1 MSREVIPVGFEKEE
15 RVLRRSKRNK
25 ENSVKVGSDTETG
38 SESEILKSW
47 GIGELSDN
55 NKTVVEQEDS
65 ETETSVFSFGTLS
78 NTAFHNETFEDRTV
92 HKVTSFEGVVSG
104 GRMSREGREGDGRSK
119 TADSGLGR
127 TPEPAMSDFMRWL
140 AEEQKRSRE
149 ESIVREERLAEEQRK
164 DREDARAQMELQRL
178 MVERLMARTADTD
191 TPPPTPNVRL
201 PTLQEGGDVEA
212 FISNFE
218 TMLKVA
224 EVPQRLWK
232 RELITHVPMEA
243 VTQVGEL
250 AGEADST
257 YEEVLCALRGSVAL
271 SFGSAAEDFFSG
283 EKGTVWDLN
292 IRSNVSRL
300 KYLVKAIAGDSE
312 SIDDVAERMA
322 IAASRDH
329 LTPALRVIIDT
340 GMHFT
345 YKAYINACEQW
356 GKAQP
361 RGTSYFKRPRPNNTG
376 FGKPGSAV
384 PLSGRKPSAGPVLK
398 VRQ

>member
-1 MSREVIPVGFEKEE
+1 MNKEISTVEGEK
-15 RVLRRSKRNK
+15 RVLRRSRRNR
-25 ENSVKVGSDTETG
+25 ENRVHS
-38 SESEILKSW
+38 
-47 GIGELSDN
+47 
-55 NKTVVEQEDS
+55 DS
-65 ETETSVFSFGTLS
+65 ETETETESDIIATWGVDSLGDNNKTIIEKGESESEESRYSFGDFS
-78 NTAFHNETFEDRTV
+78 STAQYH
-92 HKVTSFEGVVSG
+92 HKFGEEPVGKTSFEGVVVEQEKK
-104 GRMSREGREGDGRSK
+104 RMNRDGDVRSK
-119 TADSGLGR
+119 TTDSGLGR
-127 TPEPAMSDFMRWL
+127 TPEPAMSDFMRWM
-140 AEEQKRSRE
+140 AEEQKKNRE
-149 ESIVREERLAEEQRK
+149 EALLREERYREEAK
-164 DREDARAQMELQRL
+164 GQMELQRL
-178 MVERLMARTADTD
+178 MMERMMARPEAAD

-243 VTQVGEL
+243 VTQVGDI
-250 AGEADST
+250 ASDTDST
-257 YEEVLCALRGSVAL
+257 YEDVLCALRGSVAL

-283 EKGTVWDLN
+283 E
-292 IRSNVSRL
+292 SRL

-345 YKAYINACEQW
+345 HKAYIEACEQW

-361 RGTSYFKRPRPNNTG
+361 RGTSYFKKPRVTSNV
-376 FGKPGSAV
+376 FGKPGSSV
-384 PLSGRKPSAGPVLK
+384 SFNRKPVTCFTCGKSGHMSRECRSRPPGVEAATAPG
-398 VRQ
+398 QS